1 MDVYA
6 SLVIDAGGVKLLGT
20 GRNCRIARNDFCDG
34 AAIRLNAE
42 GERRDVEQEHSF
54 HALIED
60 VGLNGGAERDD
71 FVRIQFDMR
80 LATEEFLH
88 GAADQRG
95 ALGTADQDYFVHGSG
110 LELGVGKGLVD
121 GAHGAVNY
129 GVNEG
134 IESAASEFV
143 GKQVAIRQWK
153 TKSGCFGLGELM
165 LDVDEGFTKLLGN
178 LSVGRKI
185 DFSVLKDQFVDKC
198 LEQIVDVV
206 ATEVRVAIGRKNLE
220 DIAVSGGD
228 KLENGNIEGPAAE
241 IVDSDFAALLLVQA
255 VGERGRS
262 RFVDK
267 AKNFEAGDFAG
278 VLGGLALGI
287 IEIRRDGDDGAIDK
301 FAEIGL
307 GPVFQFAEDESGNLR
322 RVKDFV
328 TQQHADDVLA
338 RWIDTERKQL
348 KFILDIGGTAAH

>member
-1 MDVYA
+1 
-6 SLVIDAGGVKLLGT
+6 
-20 GRNCRIARNDFCDG
+20 
-34 AAIRLNAE
+34 
-42 GERRDVEQEHSF
+42 
-54 HALIED
+54 
-60 VGLNGGAERDD
+60 
-71 FVRIQFDMR
+71 
-80 LATEEFLH
+80 
-88 GAADQRG
+88 
-95 ALGTADQDYFVHGSG
+95 
-110 LELGVGKGLVD
+110 
-121 GAHGAVNY
+121 
-129 GVNEG
+129 
-134 IESAASEFV
+134 
-143 GKQVAIRQWK
+143 
-153 TKSGCFGLGELM
+153 M
-165 LDVDEGFTKLLGN
+165 LDADEGFTKLLGN

-322 RVKDFV
+322 RGKDFV

-348 KFILDIGGTAAH
+348 KFILDIGGTAAPLTPHRIDGAFPLLQEPSPGCLPYHDWSTLHQAHHPKRTTSA